1 MKPSKLLISTL
12 VVIALMASAD
22 GVSHAQKKSTFF
34 IPVSERNYAQKLGGY
49 SMDDYSLYEGNIDYS
64 KKKNK
69 PLIQEKVFSSYQEAF
84 DNLPALPDPSE
95 IDTEEKIVEYLNELN
110 KYTLAVELHEP
121 KDVLEHFRDSVN
133 KAQMDNAIRAS
144 KGLPYDTELHFD
156 PKASR
161 YMDLLNKKM
170 GAFVSPIMK
179 KAQNTVSAYEVVS
192 DPGCADLVSYNNVY
206 AERDIYKAMTPLR
219 KQICQEWFASAC
231 CKKIAQMDAPLV
243 ERAKAE
249 RPRRAPEWFI
259 EGRKA
264 EQAEVE
270 AYNLQV
276 AKRWLAKMKPFV
288 EREKDNIKKLLSY
301 YEEVDAIRGDD
312 PMTKEYM
319 STKLQAAAWVES
331 FFQRYYGCLF
341 ITAYTPLIKTP
352 PTQEGAK
359 KFVIE

>member
-1 MKPSKLLISTL
+1 MKEAKRWFSVLAAL
-12 VVIALMASAD
+12 VVLAGA
-22 GVSHAQKKSTFF
+22 GPESHAQKKATFYV
-34 IPVSERNYAQKLGGY
+34 PRPERNFAQNLGGY
-49 SMDDYSLYEGNIDYS
+49 AMDDYSLYEGNIDYS

-110 KYTLAVELHEP
+110 KYTLAVELHES

-144 KGLPYDTELHFD
+144 KGLPHDTELHFD

-170 GAFVSPIMK
+170 GAFVNPIMK

-192 DPGCADLVSYNNVY
+192 DPGCADLVLYNSVY
-206 AERDIYKAMTPLR
+206 AERDIYNAMTPLR
-219 KQICQEWFASAC
+219 KQICKEWFASAC

-276 AKRWLAKMKPFV
+276 AKRWLAKMKPFA
-288 EREKDNIKKLLSY
+288 EREKANIKKLLSY

-312 PMTKEYM
+312 PMTREYM
-319 STKLQAAAWVES
+319 STKLQAAAWVEG
-331 FFQRYYGCLF
+331 FFQRYYACLL

-352 PTQEGAK
+352 PTQEGAR